1 MPEAGFGKAAQT
13 TTPCGKGRKRLYGLQ
28 LRFTHIATKVE
39 IASGS
44 RSRGPLFLL
53 PERAPMTTDTETRL
67 ARETG
72 PAQRVAALAEPVLAD
87 LGFRLVRVKMSGPT
101 LQIMAE
107 RPDGTFTIEDCE
119 AVSRAMSPILD
130 VEDVV
135 SSHYNLEVS
144 SPGIDRPLVRPSDFE
159 AWAGHEVKVE
169 MAVPVAGRKRFKG
182 TLEGYHEGEVR
193 LFIENPEGAT
203 KEPVLIGV
211 PFADISDAKLVLT
224 DALIEAAKARLPKGY
239 GDGAEIDED
248 QISQER
254 SEDDNG

>member
-1 MPEAGFGKAAQT
+1 
-13 TTPCGKGRKRLYGLQ
+13 
-28 LRFTHIATKVE
+28 
-39 IASGS
+39 
-44 RSRGPLFLL
+44 
-53 PERAPMTTDTETRL
+53 MTTGTETRL

-87 LGFRLVRVKMSGPT
+87 MGFRLVRVKMSGPT

-107 RPDGTFTIEDCE
+107 RPDGTFTIDDCE
-119 AVSRAMSPILD
+119 AVSRALSPLLD
-130 VEDVV
+130 VEDVI
-135 SSHYNLEVS
+135 SARYHLEVS

-159 AWAGHEVKVE
+159 AWAGHETKIE

-182 TLEGYHEGEVR
+182 NLEGYEAGEVR

-203 KEPVLIGV
+203 KEPVLIGL
-211 PFADISDAKLVLT
+211 PFADIGEAKLVLT
-224 DALIEAAKARLPKGY
+224 DQLIESARSRLAPKGY

-254 SEDDNG
+254 SEDNG